1 MLLQGTPPKLQDS
14 EKILWF
20 MCNDIYVEITGSVKK
35 KEECR
40 AALLESD

>member
-20 MCNDIYVEITGSVKK
+20 MCKDTYVEITWSVKK
-35 KEECR
+35 KEECK